1 MTVLLESPRLWWGLA
16 QGAARKALEGLSSD
30 GGGWERMSLC
40 GLSWP
45 VAWNEACVAWRLC
58 VKHWMC
64 APRADVLSKEVLL
77 VVARHFSGW
86 ALLLRL
92 RHPSAAPGTQGTVFL
107 LPNPFSSLGTWT
119 LLVLGSGKDT
129 WQLSSKTVNKLYLL
143 FFLTMSGSADAIPV
157 HVALRKWLRK
167 ARTPSYQK

>member
-1 MTVLLESPRLWWGLA
+1 MAVLLEGPRLWWGLA
-16 QGAARKALEGLSSD
+16 QRAARKAPEAHSS
-30 GGGWERMSLC
+30 GRGGWERMSLC
-40 GLSWP
+40 GLSWH
-45 VAWNEACVAWRLC
+45 VAWNEACVAWRLR
-58 VKHWMC
+58 VKHWIR
-64 APRADVLSKEVLL
+64 APGAHVLSKEVRL

-119 LLVLGSGKDT
+119 LLVLGSGKEI

-143 FFLTMSGSADAIPV
+143 CWCNPSTCGIMEMAEESLNTFLSKVILVP
-157 HVALRKWLRK
+157 
-167 ARTPSYQK
+167 